1 MKLVIR
7 IGAAVALV
15 ALSACG
21 QNGQEGD
28 AENMD
33 ASGAMPADGQVLPID
48 DNATAG
54 MDTLGNQ
61 LNQLNETGGTGGNTS
76 RPVGGASA
84 NTAQNTSNRY

>member
-21 QNGQEGD
+21 QDANEGAAD
-28 AENMD
+28 NMD
-33 ASGAMPADGQVLPID
+33 ANAAMPADGQVLPIE
-48 DNATAG
+48 DNAAG

-61 LNQLNETGGTGGNTS
+61 LDQLNETGGTGGTS
-76 RPVGGASA
+76 G
-84 NTAQNTSNRY
+84 NTAGDAAANSAENTTNSY

>member
-7 IGAAVALV
+7 LGAAVALV

-21 QNGQEGD
+21 QNGQEGA

-33 ASGAMPADGQVLPID
+33 ANAAMPADGQVLPID
-48 DNATAG
+48 DNAAG

-61 LNQLNETGGTGGNTS
+61 LNQLNETGDTDATSGNTT
-76 RPVGGASA
+76 GDAAG
-84 NTAQNTSNRY
+84 NTAENRTNSY